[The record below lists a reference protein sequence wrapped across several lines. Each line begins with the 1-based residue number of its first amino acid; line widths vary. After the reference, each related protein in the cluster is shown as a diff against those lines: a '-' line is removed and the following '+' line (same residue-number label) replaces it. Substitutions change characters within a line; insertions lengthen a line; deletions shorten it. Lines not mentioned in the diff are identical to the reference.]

1 MIIIIKSINPFCPHI
16 LFGVGSKK
24 IVVTMQ
30 KSGVTVT
37 RDVVLIKRNQIYLDA
52 FGIKKIIALLW
63 CGWLQILILRYN
75 LFTMISSHIINW
87 MRDEASVDCI

>member
-1 MIIIIKSINPFCPHI
+1 MIIIIKFINPFCPHI

-52 FGIKKIIALLW
+52 FGMKIRSRERLERRRI
-63 CGWLQILILRYN
+63 QRSMKRYP
-75 LFTMISSHIINW
+75 
-87 MRDEASVDCI
+87 